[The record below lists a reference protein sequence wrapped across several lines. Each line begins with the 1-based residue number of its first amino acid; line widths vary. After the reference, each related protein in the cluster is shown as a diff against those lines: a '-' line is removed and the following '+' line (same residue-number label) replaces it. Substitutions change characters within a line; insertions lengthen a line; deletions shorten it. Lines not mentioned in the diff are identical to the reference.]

1 MSPESDRRQ
10 QAKPLTHH
18 EILSLIAPFTRRG
31 RHADLAASDRAGR
44 RLVFKPVEHPAADG
58 RPALREVLALELPET
73 GQSRLI
79 RTVTDPSGL
88 VSTLTAQ
95 GPDAGALLEW
105 VDGVSVERQFK
116 VYGDVTVARSYRIAA
131 VKGDSEQAASAPR
144 PRITEAQARVD
155 GVNFSLN
162 ALQGPNVL
170 VEVKLTADP
179 GEELRIPEDLL
190 SVLGWS
196 WRPLRH
202 FVSYWRG
209 TIRVTPKEPERTAD
223 IEHKLGRSIR
233 HLAST
238 LAEAPSAFHLRHRQ
252 ARWRAAFQRSIPLT
266 VGLLI
271 LAATPAIGWLHM
283 EDGSLLRMF
292 IFHAPPIMMVGFF
305 MFRELPR
312 LEIPPLPRQLHPAS
326 WIVPATRRRR
336 SAQPVNATES

>member
-1 MSPESDRRQ
+1 
-10 QAKPLTHH
+10 
-18 EILSLIAPFTRRG
+18 
-31 RHADLAASDRAGR
+31 
-44 RLVFKPVEHPAADG
+44 
-58 RPALREVLALELPET
+58 
-73 GQSRLI
+73 
-79 RTVTDPSGL
+79 VTDPSGL

-312 LEIPPLPRQLHPAS
+312 LEIPPLPRQLHQAS